1 MQPLPPDVKLA
12 TMISTLRINYH
23 IHRALEFFALFLLL
37 VAATYIYAFARV
49 GQVDLA
55 AASAATFPV
64 TLWWGY
70 RMSAHAIKARNAFRE
85 KLAEYERIYGK
96 LT

>member
-23 IHRALEFFALFLLL
+23 IHRGLEFFALSLL
-37 VAATYIYAFARV
+37 VVAVTYIYVFARV
-49 GQVDLA
+49 NQLDLV
-55 AASAATFPV
+55 AASAAIIPV
-64 TLWWGY
+64 ILWWGY

-85 KLAEYERIYGK
+85 KLAEYERLYGK
-96 LT
+96 LA